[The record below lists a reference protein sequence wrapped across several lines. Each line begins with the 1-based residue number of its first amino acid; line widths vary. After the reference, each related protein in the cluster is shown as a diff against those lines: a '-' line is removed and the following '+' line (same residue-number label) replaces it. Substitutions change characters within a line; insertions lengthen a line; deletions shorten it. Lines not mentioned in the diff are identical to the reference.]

1 MSEKNGKAGG
11 FQLPAR
17 TVVFKFENTDYEGA
31 KVKARLDV
39 PLSMFLQIQD
49 AIESEK
55 ALDVFTPFGDM
66 VVESWNIVDRN
77 EKPIPADGEGMLQI
91 TVPFATLLMSEWAK
105 AVGEVP
111 SPLDGKFEG
120 IST

>member
-1 MSEKNGKAGG
+1 MAGKNGAGG

-31 KVKARLDV
+31 EVKARLDV

-49 AIESEK
+49 AIDSEK

-66 VVESWNIVDRN
+66 VLESWNIVDRN
-77 EKPIPADGEGMLQI
+77 EEPIPADGKGMLEI

-105 AVGEVP
+105 AVGELP
-111 SPLDGKFEG
+111 APLERKSEKV
-120 IST
+120 ST